1 MENTDQGAINFVLQV
16 ESLYW
21 ELMERAR
28 AEGSHSEPN
37 LGGTLLY
44 VGEFDEPGRALV
56 IAANVAGAA
65 TMVATADLQAQRQ
78 AIREGVV
85 DFLVTSLDEALRILK
100 NEIRKRDRVAVC
112 VALAPEAIERE
123 MRERGVRPDL
133 LGAELL
139 GSDDHPGF
147 PPTAAVWSVEAA
159 PAHWLPKLDALALEC
174 LDASQAAERRWLR
187 NAPRH
192 FGRMAFRLRALSGGS
207 AFASSFIER
216 VRAAVGSGEVNTA
229 VDLQQRQ
236 GCLVEELRFT
246 PLH

>member
-1 MENTDQGAINFVLQV
+1 MG
-16 ESLYW
+16 
-21 ELMERAR
+21 RAR
-28 AEGSHSEPN
+28 AGGSHSEPS

-44 VGEFDEPGRALV
+44 VGEFDEPSRALV

-65 TMVATADLQAQRQ
+65 TLVATADLQAQKQ

-112 VALAPEAIERE
+112 VALAPAAIEGE

-139 GSDDHPGF
+139 GPDDLPGLS
-147 PPTAAVWSVEAA
+147 PTALVWSVEAA
-159 PAHWLPKLDALALEC
+159 PAHWLPKLDTLAIEC

-192 FGRMAFRLRALSGGS
+192 LGRMAFRLRALSGGA
-207 AFASSFIER
+207 AFASCFIER
-216 VRAAVGSGEVNTA
+216 VRAAVESGEVNTA
-229 VDLQQRQ
+229 VELQQRD
-236 GCLVEELRFT
+236 GCHVEELRFT
-246 PLH
+246 PLR

>member
-1 MENTDQGAINFVLQV
+1 MEKTDQRAINFVLQV
-16 ESLYW
+16 ESFYR
-21 ELMERAR
+21 ELMKRAR
-28 AEGSHSEPN
+28 GDGSHSEPN

-44 VGEFDEPGRALV
+44 AGELDEPSRALV
-56 IAANVAGAA
+56 IAANIAGAA
-65 TMVATADLQAQRQ
+65 TLVATADPQAQKQ

-112 VALAPEAIERE
+112 VALVPAAIESE
-123 MRERGVRPDL
+123 MGERGVQPDL
-133 LGAELL
+133 VGTELL
-139 GSDDHPGF
+139 GSDDLAASG
-147 PPTAAVWSVEAA
+147 PTAAVWSVEGA
-159 PAHWLPKLDALALEC
+159 PTQWLPKLDGLALEC

-192 FGRMAFRLRALSGGS
+192 FGRLAFRLRALSGGA

-216 VRAAVGSGEVNTA
+216 VRAAVENGEVNTA
-229 VDLQQRQ
+229 VDLQQRD
-236 GCLVEELRFT
+236 GCLVEELRFM